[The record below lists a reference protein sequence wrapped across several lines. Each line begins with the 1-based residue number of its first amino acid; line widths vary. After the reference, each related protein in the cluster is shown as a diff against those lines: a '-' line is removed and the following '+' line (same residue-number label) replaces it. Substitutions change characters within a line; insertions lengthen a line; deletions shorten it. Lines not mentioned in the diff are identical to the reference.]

1 MILTDEILMKRCFQ
15 LAELGEGNVA
25 PNPKVGAL
33 LVYENQ
39 IIAEGYHQEY
49 GKAHAEVNCIAACP
63 QHLSHLI
70 SISTLYVS
78 LEPCSHFGKTG
89 PCSHLIVEK
98 GIKKVIVGSRDFNP
112 VVNGNGIAYLKE
124 NGVEVVEMNWNEK
137 QKELNPQFFINQ
149 VYKRPYII
157 AKYAQSADGFI
168 SKKNESVK
176 ITSSSVD
183 VLSHKIRSQVDAVL
197 IGKNTF
203 GIDKPLLNVRLVE
216 GKNPDRIVLDSN
228 LENDYSSWA
237 SDSQKTIILNQKK
250 ESNFQSL
257 YYTRVS
263 IINDIN
269 EVLERLFSLGYFSI
283 LVEGGSQ
290 LIQSFL
296 DKNLVDNLIIYTNKN
311 LKITEGVSS
320 PKLDESKFKL
330 TKQQIVESIEINIYK
345 SCNI

>member
-1 MILTDEILMKRCFQ
+1 
-15 LAELGEGNVA
+15 
-25 PNPKVGAL
+25 
-33 LVYENQ
+33 
-39 IIAEGYHQEY
+39 
-49 GKAHAEVNCIAACP
+49 
-63 QHLSHLI
+63 
-70 SISTLYVS
+70 
-78 LEPCSHFGKTG
+78 
-89 PCSHLIVEK
+89 LIVEK

-137 QKELNPQFFINQ
+137 QKELNPQFYINQ

-176 ITSSSVD
+176 ITPNSVD
-183 VLSHKIRSQVDAVL
+183 VLSHKIRSQVDAIL

-237 SDSQKTIILNQKK
+237 TDSQKTIILNQKK

-257 YYTRVS
+257 HYTRVP
-263 IINDIN
+263 IINDID

-290 LIQSFL
+290 VIQSFL

-311 LKITEGVSS
+311 LKINEGVGS
-320 PKLDESKFKL
+320 PKWDESKFNLIK
-330 TKQQIVESIEINIYK
+330 KQIVESIEINIYK

>member
-1 MILTDEILMKRCFQ
+1 MILTDEILMERCFQ

-63 QHLSHLI
+63 EIYRKLI
-70 SISTLYVS
+70 DKSTLYVS

-124 NGVEVVEMNWNEK
+124 NGVEVIELNWGDK
-137 QKELNPQFFINQ
+137 QKELNPQFYINQ

-157 AKYAQSADGFI
+157 AKYAQSSDGFM

-176 ITSSSVD
+176 ITPATVD
-183 VLSHKIRSQVDAVL
+183 ILSHKIRNHVDAVL

-203 GIDKPLLNVRLVE
+203 RIDKPLLNVRLVE

-257 YYTRVS
+257 YYTRVP

-269 EVLERLFSLGYFSI
+269 EVLERLFFLGYFSI

-330 TKQQIVESIEINIYK
+330 TKHQIVESIEINIYK

>member
-63 QHLSHLI
+63 QHLSHLV

-98 GIKKVIVGSRDFNP
+98 GIKKVVIGSRDFNP

-124 NGVEVVEMNWNEK
+124 NGVEVVEMHWNEK
-137 QKELNPQFFINQ
+137 QKELNPQFYINQ

-176 ITSSSVD
+176 ITPNSVD
-183 VLSHKIRSQVDAVL
+183 VLSHKLRSQVDAIL

-237 SDSQKTIILNQKK
+237 TDSQKTIILNQKK

-257 YYTRVS
+257 YYTRVP

-269 EVLERLFSLGYFSI
+269 EVLERLFFLGYFSI

-296 DKNLVDNLIIYTNKN
+296 DKNLVDSLIIYTNKN